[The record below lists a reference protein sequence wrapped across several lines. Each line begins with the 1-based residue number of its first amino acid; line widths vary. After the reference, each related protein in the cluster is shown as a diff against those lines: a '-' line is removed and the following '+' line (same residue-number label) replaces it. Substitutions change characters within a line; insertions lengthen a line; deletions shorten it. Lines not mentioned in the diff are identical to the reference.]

1 MAPKST
7 VSTTRIVTPAARLRG
22 EIQVPG
28 DKSITHRGLLLGSI
42 GNGRSIIRGCSFG
55 ADTQATVDVLRA
67 LGTDIEHS
75 NGNCLVTG
83 QGLYGLTEP
92 TNVLDC
98 GNSGTTMRLTAGLL
112 AGRPL
117 FAVLTGDTS
126 LRSRPMER
134 IINPLRVLGARI
146 EGRASG
152 TLAPLTISTSK
163 LRGAE
168 LDITVASAQ
177 VKSAITLAALRAEG
191 TTLIRQPAPSRDH
204 TERML
209 LAQGANLASL
219 GNCLQIHPSEK
230 LGPLD
235 LEVPGDMSSAAFW
248 IVAALLHPDAE
259 VAIHNVGLNRSRTG
273 LLEILQ
279 AMGGDIEISESTA
292 GPEPIGTII
301 AKSSILTPTTVRGE
315 MIPRLIDEI
324 PLLTLAAASA
334 SGASRISDAQE
345 LRHKESDRLK
355 TTANALA
362 SVGLSIELMPDGFT
376 IAGPQRAGR
385 GEIDPE
391 GDHRIAMLAAI
402 IGITGTGPVT
412 IAGSDS
418 VNVSY
423 PMFWDDVARLTV

>member
-177 VKSAITLAALRAEG
+177 VKSA
-191 TTLIRQPAPSRDH
+191 
-204 TERML
+204 
-209 LAQGANLASL
+209 NLASL

-345 LRHKESDRLK
+345 LSHKESDRLK